1 MKGINS
7 SISIVSNVQT
17 RAVRVLDKE
26 KNSIGLI

>member
-17 RAVRVLDKE
+17 MAVRVLDKE